1 MSRAWRQL
9 EYVDA
14 ELLRAQG
21 IKIHRVTENPQGGR
35 DIIGRVR
42 LPTGDLLTYAV
53 EVKHRDVVDRP
64 EVQTALVQ
72 NAHFPMLM
80 MVTMAVS
87 LDQRAATSAH
97 GSRLRAQGLGL
108 RAQGSGPR
116 AYGSRLWLPTGRNG
130 QRPKGPRRRTSSAC
144 IGSRQVRS

>member
-1 MSRAWRQL
+1 L

-80 MVTMAVS
+80 MVTSGRFSAGV
-87 LDQRAATSAH
+87 QRELARPEN
-97 GSRLRAQGLGL
+97 RLRLHL
-108 RAQGSGPR
+108 RDGVAVRNMIRSYP
-116 AYGSRLWLPTGRNG
+116 LNPGRG
-130 QRPKGPRRRTSSAC
+130 D
-144 IGSRQVRS
+144 